1 MSCSESEDLSSLENE
16 NLQEKEFKAFLNN
29 PLDFSKTLN
38 QDYAILKFE
47 QNYFEQEPFLTLT
60 TRVKNADKL
69 TQQKVLNQSLLE
81 QRDGVSYFKFPKSDV
96 TRFKNEM
103 SFDIA
108 NEKVDFID
116 IDPIK
121 MKVNN
126 RLDKLSVGQSIN
138 WNSSPTERDKVLIVI
153 KKNLNQLLEEG
164 KTKVGEKHT
173 MSKILVNDTGDYKL
187 TKKDLSIFESGT
199 PLEFILIR
207 GDYYRTK
214 VEKTAM
220 NVGTIS
226 IYNSD
231 TFIKN

>member
-1 MSCSESEDLSSLENE
+1 MSCSESEDLTSLEND
-16 NLQEKEFKAFLNN
+16 NLQEKEFKAFLDN

-81 QRDGVSYFKFPKSDV
+81 QRGGVSYFKFPKSDV

-121 MKVNN
+121 MNVNK
-126 RLDKLSVGQSIN
+126 RLD
-138 WNSSPTERDKVLIVI
+138 
-153 KKNLNQLLEEG
+153 NQLLMRQQEILTRLLEAEKADKQRDKDEKRKAESG
-164 KTKVGEKHT
+164 K
-173 MSKILVNDTGDYKL
+173 DYKKEL
-187 TKKDLSIFESGT
+187 PAALQEYLKEREAEVEMYKKVSPSLRPFYKQLVDE
-199 PLEFILIR
+199 
-207 GDYYRTK
+207 YYK
-214 VEKTAM
+214 ALKA
-220 NVGTIS
+220 
-226 IYNSD
+226 D
-231 TFIKN
+231 